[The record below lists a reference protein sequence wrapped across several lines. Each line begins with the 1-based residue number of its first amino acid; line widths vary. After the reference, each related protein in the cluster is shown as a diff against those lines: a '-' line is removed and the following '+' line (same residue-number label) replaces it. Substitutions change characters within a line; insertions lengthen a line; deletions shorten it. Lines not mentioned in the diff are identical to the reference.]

1 MSNTDIWGKYKKIS
15 EIGYGSN
22 GNVYKIKDKKT
33 GDYYAIKEIKK
44 EKCEILENIL
54 LEEINKNKT
63 ENKI

>member
-54 LEEINKNKT
+54 LE
-63 ENKI
+63 